1 MRNVMKLKVSF
12 VGIIFFIVLVL
23 INCAKQDDFP
33 VLKGPYLGQKPPGM
47 TPEIFVPGVLN
58 NDKTGAFCTIF
69 SPEGDEFYFTYYQK
83 SEEEIPG
90 GIAWMRM
97 VAGVWAKPEILPFDS
112 PTYENDVC
120 MSYDGSKLI
129 FRSWRPL
136 PDGQTPKDHSYLWF
150 AERTKKGWE
159 SVLPLLCGGMPV
171 RTGYPSISQDDT
183 LYFAH
188 SRNKITG
195 IYRSRLVNGVYQTP
209 EHVYTVLE
217 DRVTE
222 GDMYVA
228 SDESYMII
236 ACYNHPENTGG
247 NLNDLYIVFR
257 KDHGLWTKPIKFG
270 SRINTRYGENCPQVS
285 PDGKYFFFHRYDPK
299 TKTGN
304 IYWVDVKIIEDLKPE
319 ELK

>member
-1 MRNVMKLKVSF
+1 MITKTGFTVIILF
-12 VGIIFFIVLVL
+12 IFFLFGS
-23 INCAKQDDFP
+23 CSKQDVFST
-33 VLKGPYLGQKPPGM
+33 LKGPYLGQKPPGM
-47 TPEIFVPGVLN
+47 TPVVFAPGVLN
-58 NDKTGAFCTIF
+58 NDKTGAFCTVF
-69 SPEGDEFYFTYYQK
+69 SPAGDEFYFTYFQK
-83 SEEEIPG
+83 SEEETPG

-97 VAGVWAKPEILPFDS
+97 VNGVWTKPEILPFDS

-136 PDGQTPKDHSYLWF
+136 PDGRTPKDHSYLWF
-150 AERTKKGWE
+150 AERTKQGWGPAR
-159 SVLPLLCGGMPV
+159 PLLCGGKPV
-171 RTGYPSISQDDT
+171 RSGYPSISQNDT

-195 IYRSRLVNGVYQTP
+195 IYRSRLVNCIYQKP

-217 DRVTE
+217 DKITE

-228 SDESYMII
+228 PDESYMII

-247 NLNDLYIVFR
+247 NLNDLYIVFH
-257 KDHGLWTKPIKFG
+257 KGHGLWTKAIKFG
-270 SRINTRYGENCPQVS
+270 SKINTKYGENCPQVS

-299 TKTGN
+299 TKAEN
-304 IYWVDVKIIEDLKPE
+304 NYWVDAKIIENLKPK